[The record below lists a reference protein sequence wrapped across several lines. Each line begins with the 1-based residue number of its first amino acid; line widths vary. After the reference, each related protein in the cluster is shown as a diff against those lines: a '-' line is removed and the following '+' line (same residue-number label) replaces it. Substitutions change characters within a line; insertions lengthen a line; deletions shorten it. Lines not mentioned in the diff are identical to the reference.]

1 MDVIINFI
9 KHFKLVSPTGGPETE
24 SPSDITSRPSFVS
37 PSDITSRPS
46 FFSKQI
52 ITSLLLF
59 KTLL

>member
-24 SPSDITSRPSFVS
+24 SPSDI
-37 PSDITSRPS
+37 
-46 FFSKQI
+46 SKQ

-59 KTLL
+59 KTLS